1 MRFSIGIDLGGTN
14 IKTGLVSESG
24 EIIHCITTPTNAHS
38 GEKAIASRI
47 GKAICQL
54 VDQGKSFSVDQQ
66 DIVGIGIG
74 SAGLIEPKEGVVHFS
89 PNFAGWYDIPLAD
102 LVKANLAHDS
112 TNCKISALPIVL
124 ENDGN
129 AMAFGELCHGAG
141 VGVKNLVC
149 LTLGT
154 GVGGGIVIDGSIFH
168 GSRNAGAEL
177 GHTIIQS
184 NGRLC
189 GCGNYGCLE
198 AYVGRHYIIERTRRK
213 IVVEGRYSS
222 LEGNLNDLTPKIVSD
237 AAKKGDE
244 VAVDIFVKTGKY
256 IGVALTSLAHILN
269 PEMAIIGGGIA
280 DAGEK
285 LLFEPIRSELK
296 KRAMDTNADSMRI
309 VKAHLGNQAGLV
321 GAAMLVFQD

>member
-1 MRFSIGIDLGGTN
+1 MRFSIGVDLGGTN

-24 EIIHCITTPTNAHS
+24 EIIHFITTPTNAHS
-38 GEKAIASRI
+38 GEKAIVSRI
-47 GKAICQL
+47 GQAIRQL
-54 VDQGKSFSVDQQ
+54 VDQGKSFSVDLK

-102 LVKANLAHDS
+102 LVKADLAHDS
-112 TNCKISALPIVL
+112 TNCKISAFPIVL

-141 VGVKNLVC
+141 VGTKNLVC

-154 GVGGGIVIDGSIFH
+154 GVGGGIVIDGRIFH

-184 NGRLC
+184 SGRLC

-198 AYVGRHYIIERTRRK
+198 AYVGRHYIVERTRSK
-213 IVVEGRYSS
+213 IIVEGKHSS
-222 LEGNLNDLTPKIVSD
+222 LVDNLNDLTPKMISD

-244 VAVDIFVKTGKY
+244 VAIDIFEETGRC

-285 LLFEPIRSELK
+285 LLFEPIRSEIK
-296 KRAMDTNADSMRI
+296 KRAMDTNADSMRV
-309 VKAHLGNQAGLV
+309 VKAQLGNQAGLV
-321 GAAMLVFQD
+321 GSAMLIFQD

>member
-222 LEGNLNDLTPKIVSD
+222 LEGNLNDLTPKMVSD
-237 AAKKGDE
+237 AAKK
-244 VAVDIFVKTGKY
+244 VMKSP
-256 IGVALTSLAHILN
+256 LTS
-269 PEMAIIGGGIA
+269 
-280 DAGEK
+280 
-285 LLFEPIRSELK
+285 SK
-296 KRAMDTNADSMRI
+296 KREDA
-309 VKAHLGNQAGLV
+309 LV
-321 GAAMLVFQD
+321 LL

>member
-14 IKTGLVSESG
+14 IKGGLVSESG
-24 EIIHCITTPTNAHS
+24 EIIYCIVTPTDANS

-47 GKAICQL
+47 GHMIHQL
-54 VDQGKSFSVDQQ
+54 VDQGNSFGIELQE
-66 DIVGIGIG
+66 IVGIGIG
-74 SAGLIEPKEGVVHFS
+74 AAGLIEPREGVVHFS
-89 PNFAGWYDIPLAD
+89 PNFAGWYDIPFASLVKAD
-102 LVKANLAHDS
+102 LVHNS
-112 TNCKISALPIVL
+112 TSCKTSALPILL

-141 VGVKNLVC
+141 MGVKNLVC

-184 NGRLC
+184 NGNLC

-198 AYVGRHYIIERTRRK
+198 AYVGRRHIIERTHSK
-213 IVVEGRYSS
+213 IILEGKHSS
-222 LEGNLNDLTPKIVSD
+222 LENNLNDLTPKMISD

-244 VAVDIFVKTGKY
+244 VAVDIFVETGRY

-280 DAGEK
+280 DAEEK

-296 KRAMDTNADSMRI
+296 KRAMDTNADSMRV
-309 VKAHLGNQAGLV
+309 VKAQLGNQAGLV
-321 GAAMLVFQD
+321 GSAMLVFQN